1 MSSELLDNPASISGD
16 EDDWVRAVA
25 SLIRSTEEGKIKW
38 KSGEAPESLS
48 SQTDVIFTAEYEG
61 KMLRLYTDSSRYV
74 SGEVILEIGDEA
86 EAGWYVVPVPKT
98 QAAWELLESIKY
110 QVYGVNDFLS
120 KILKAG

>member
-48 SQTDVIFTAEYEG
+48 SQTDVVFTAEYEG